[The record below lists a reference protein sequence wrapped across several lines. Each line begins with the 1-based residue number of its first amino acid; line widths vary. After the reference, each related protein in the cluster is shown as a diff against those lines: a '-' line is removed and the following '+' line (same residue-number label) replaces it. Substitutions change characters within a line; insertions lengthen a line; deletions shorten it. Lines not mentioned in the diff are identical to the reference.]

1 MDGTVHSSKPFM
13 SLMYSTCA
21 CMYVTDIKQVSR
33 QICVIYVSRQP
44 AYLIPPADVF
54 GHVQLI
60 DGFWR
65 VDDLWRH
72 EHQQRHGGRQQAQH
86 FLWCQNSKLQVSTSN
101 TQDSRLFFCVSCN
114 EIIESCTDHLI
125 IYIRSN
131 HIGWVLQNLLAVH
144 FGALCNNV
152 I

>member
-101 TQDSRLFFCVSCN
+101 TQDSRLFFASAVMKSLN
-114 EIIESCTDHLI
+114 HAQTTWSF
-125 IYIRSN
+125 IYVAITSDEYYKTYSRC
-131 HIGWVLQNLLAVH
+131 ILVLYVTM
-144 FGALCNNV
+144 
-152 I
+152 